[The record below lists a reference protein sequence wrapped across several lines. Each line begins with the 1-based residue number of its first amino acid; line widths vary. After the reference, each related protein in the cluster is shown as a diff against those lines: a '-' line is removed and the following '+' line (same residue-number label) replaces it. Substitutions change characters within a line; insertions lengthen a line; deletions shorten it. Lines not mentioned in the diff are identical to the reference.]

1 MERQIP
7 ITIVTT
13 TPSDNDEY
21 SIILGN
27 ILILNGYGGPKLCDY
42 S

>member
-27 ILILNGYGGPKLCDY
+27 ILILWVWRSQTL
-42 S
+42 